1 MMRLPKRPALLSA
14 LFGKPE
20 SARAAA
26 HSRHLEILITRPG
39 HPAHSLR
46 IDLDALRRVAL
57 WAGAALAL
65 WLAIT
70 LYMAWAQM
78 SGADARQRAER
89 LAAQAA
95 ATQSAN
101 ARLQAENG
109 AMANNLLALKTKVD
123 SLATTMRGFVQ
134 QRAQEFPV
142 EARNRN
148 QGGIAAPL
156 NLANAPAMLHDEVDL
171 IAARLNLLLPQAQHL
186 AALEA
191 ARPMGEPVP
200 GSADVTSDY
209 GLRPNP
215 LGRGLEF
222 HNGVDFGVN
231 VGTPI
236 HATAN
241 GVVESAGWKTGYGNC
256 VVIDHP
262 FGYRSLFGHLS
273 KILVKPGDPIQRG
286 QVIALSGNSG
296 RSTGPHL
303 HYTVFFGDKTLDP
316 ATYLLAT
323 R

>member
-1 MMRLPKRPALLSA
+1 MRLPKRPALLHA
-14 LFGKPE
+14 LFGKPVN
-20 SARAAA
+20 ARAAA
-26 HSRHLEILITRPG
+26 SSRHLEILITRPG

-57 WAGAALAL
+57 WAGAATAL
-65 WLAIT
+65 WLAVT

-78 SGADARQRAER
+78 ASADARQRAER

-95 ATQSAN
+95 ATQSVN

-109 AMANNLLALKTKVD
+109 AMANNLLALKTKVE
-123 SLATTMRGFVQ
+123 SLASTMRGFVQ

-142 EARNRN
+142 EQKYKN

-156 NLANAPAMLHDEVDL
+156 NLANAPDMLHEEADV
-171 IAARLNLLLPQAQHL
+171 IAARLNLLVPQALHL
-186 AALEA
+186 VAFEA

-200 GSADVTSDY
+200 GSADITSDY

-231 VGTPI
+231 IGTPI

-241 GVVESAGWKTGYGNC
+241 GVVESAGWKSGYGNC

-273 KILVKPGDPIQRG
+273 KILVKPGDAIERG
-286 QVIALSGNSG
+286 QVIALSGNTG

-303 HYTVFFGDKTLDP
+303 HYTLFYGDKTIDP
-316 ATYLLAT
+316 ATYLLAQQ
-323 R
+323 